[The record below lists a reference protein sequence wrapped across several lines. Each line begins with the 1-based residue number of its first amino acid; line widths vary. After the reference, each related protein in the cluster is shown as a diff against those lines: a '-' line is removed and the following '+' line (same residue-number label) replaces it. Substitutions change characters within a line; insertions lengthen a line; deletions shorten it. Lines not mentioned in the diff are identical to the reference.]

1 MSRLKDRV
9 KLGVPKLQ
17 RLRTFSEK
25 NEEQLRKELFESK
38 NTEDDEEESPT
49 YEPDCD

>member
-1 MSRLKDRV
+1 MSRLKDRA

-25 NEEQLRKELFESK
+25 NEEQLRQELFEK
-38 NTEDDEEESPT
+38 PDLEDEEESPT
-49 YEPDCD
+49 YDPIED

>member
-1 MSRLKDRV
+1 MSRLKDRI

-25 NEEQLRKELFESK
+25 NEEQLKRELFEEVK
-38 NTEDDEEESPT
+38 DENEEESPT
-49 YEPDCD
+49 YEPSED